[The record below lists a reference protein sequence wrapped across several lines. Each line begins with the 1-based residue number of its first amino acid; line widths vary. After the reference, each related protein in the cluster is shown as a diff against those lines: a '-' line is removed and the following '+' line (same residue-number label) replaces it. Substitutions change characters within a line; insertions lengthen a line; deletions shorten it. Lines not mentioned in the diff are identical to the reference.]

1 MHASP
6 KIAIIGSGIAGLAV
20 AHALR
25 MRANIT
31 LFEAGGHFGG
41 HTHTVDVTLPTP
53 HGMVTHG
60 VDTGFLV
67 FNERTY
73 PNLINLLAH
82 LKVETAKSD
91 MSFSVK
97 AVGST
102 ARQTLEWSGS
112 SLNTVF
118 AQRRNLVSPR
128 FMRMLRD
135 VLRFNNMAT
144 QLAEAG
150 QETGQDAALM
160 QPLGDFLHQHGFSTE
175 FRDWY
180 FLPMIGCIWS
190 CPVDQMLQF
199 PLATMVRFCHNH
211 GLLQVKDRPQWWTVK
226 GGARQ
231 YVEKIIAGIAD
242 KRLNTTVRRVERDAT
257 GVRLIADG
265 RSEHFDKVV
274 MATHSDQALALLAD
288 ATPLEAATLG
298 AIRYHPNRA
307 VLHTDASVL
316 PDNKLAWAAWNYE
329 RGGTAN
335 PGANQRAGQ
344 GKGTG
349 SESGKTSQ
357 VCLHYLINKLQP
369 IPFTQPVL
377 VSLNPMRE
385 IPGAHILGEY
395 NYAHPV
401 FDLAA
406 MAAQARVP
414 LLQGQQ
420 HTYFCG
426 AWMGYGFHEDGLK
439 AGLGVARSLLAGFDR
454 RAPPQPAP
462 LMLSPMPAP
471 IRKPAHLHELA

>member
-6 KIAIIGSGIAGLAV
+6 KIAIIGSGISGLAV

-25 MRANIT
+25 GRAQVT
-31 LFEAGGHFGG
+31 LFEAGPYFGG

-53 HGMVTHG
+53 TGLVTHG

-73 PNLINLLAH
+73 PNLIKLLSD
-82 LKVETAKSD
+82 LKVETARSD

-97 AVGST
+97 AAGST

-112 SLNTVF
+112 NLNTVF
-118 AQRRNLVSPR
+118 AQRRNILNPR
-128 FMRMLRD
+128 FLRMLRD
-135 VLRFNNMAT
+135 VMRFNKMAT
-144 QLAEAG
+144 ALAQSG
-150 QETGQDAALM
+150 QEAKLM
-160 QPLGDFLHQHGFSTE
+160 QPLGDFLHQHAFSTE

-190 CPVDQMLQF
+190 CPVTQMLKF
-199 PLATMVRFCHNH
+199 PVATMIRFCHNH
-211 GLLQVKDRPQWWTVK
+211 GLLQVSDRPQWWTVK

-231 YVEKIIAGIAD
+231 YVEKITAGIAD
-242 KRLNTTVRRVERDAT
+242 KRLNTPVRRIERDAT
-257 GVRLIADG
+257 GVRVITEG

-274 MATHSDQALALLAD
+274 LATHSDQALALLGD
-288 ATPLEAATLG
+288 ASALETATLG

-307 VLHTDASVL
+307 VLHTDPSVL
-316 PDNKLAWAAWNYE
+316 PANKLAWAAWNYE
-329 RGGTAN
+329 RGN
-335 PGANQRAGQ
+335 
-344 GKGTG
+344 
-349 SESGKTSQ
+349 TSQ

-369 IPFTQPVL
+369 VPFAQPVL
-377 VSLNPMRE
+377 VTLNPMRE
-385 IPGAHILGEY
+385 IPRAHVLGEY
-395 NYAHPV
+395 DYAHPV

-406 MAAQARVP
+406 MAAQARMP
-414 LLQGQQ
+414 QLQGQQ

-454 RAPPQPAP
+454 RAHPQPAQQILP
-462 LMLSPMPAP
+462 PTRMPEPAP
-471 IRKPAHLHELA
+471 ELV